1 MTKLT
6 RVFLWC
12 AAALAAVALS
22 AADASAQS
30 FGVRAGASVD
40 PDQFYFGG
48 HVETDPLADRIHF
61 RPNVEL
67 GVGSDLTT
75 VAVNLE
81 LVYKAQ
87 LRRQPWSWYA
97 GGGPA
102 INFYDSE
109 RDSETEGGLNVL
121 GGLEHDKGLFF
132 EVKFGLIDS
141 PDVKFGIGYVFGRR

>member
-1 MTKLT
+1 MSRLT

-12 AAALAAVALS
+12 AAALGAVALS
-22 AADASAQS
+22 ASDASAQT

-48 HVETDPLADRIHF
+48 HVETDPLAEHIRF
-61 RPNVEL
+61 RPNVEI
-67 GVGSDLTT
+67 GVGNDLTT

-81 LVYKAQ
+81 LVYKAPI
-87 LRRQPWSWYA
+87 RRQPWSVYA

-102 INFYDSE
+102 INFYDTE
-109 RDSETEGGLNVL
+109 NDSETEGGLNIL
-121 GGLEHDKGLFF
+121 AGLEHDGGLFF

-141 PDVKFGIGYVFGRR
+141 PDVKFGVGYAFK